1 MAADG
6 YLPDWLED
14 NLSEGIREWWA
25 LKPGAPQPK
34 ANQQHQDNARGLV
47 LPGYKYLGPGNGL
60 DKGEPVNAADAAAL
74 EHDKAYDQQLKAG
87 DNPYLKY
94 NHADAEFQERLK
106 EDTSFGGN
114 LGRAVFQAKKR
125 LLEPLGLVEE
135 AAKTAPGKKR
145 PVEQSPQEPDSS
157 AGIGKSGAQPAKK
170 RLNFGQTGDTESV
183 PDPQPIGEPPAAPSG
198 VGSLTMASG
207 GGAPVADN
215 NEGADGV
222 GSSSGNWHCDS
233 QWLGDRVITTSTR
246 TWALPTYNNHLYKQI
261 SNSTSGGS
269 SNDNAYFGYSTPWGY
284 FDFNRFHCHFS
295 PRDWQRLI
303 NNNWGFRPKRLNF
316 KLFNIQVKEVTDNN
330 GVKTIANN
338 LTSTV
343 QVFTDSDYQ
352 LPYVLGSAHEGCLP
366 PFPADVFMI
375 PQYGYLTLNDGSQA
389 VGRSSFYCLEYFPSQ
404 MLRTGNNF
412 QFSYEFEN
420 VPFHS
425 SYAHSQSL
433 DRLMNPLIDQYLYYL
448 SRTIGTGTSVLQT
461 LKFSVAGPSNMAVQG
476 RNYIPG
482 PSYRQQRVSTTVT
495 QNNNSEFAWPGASSW
510 ALNGRN
516 SLMNPGPAMASHK
529 EGEDRFFPLSGSLIF
544 GKQGTGRD
552 NVDADKVMITNEEE
566 IKTTNPVATESYG
579 QVATNH
585 QSDGTLAVPFKAQAQ
600 TGWVQNQGILPGMV
614 WQDRDVYLQGPIWAK
629 IPHTDGNFHPSPLM
643 GGFGMKHPPPQ
654 ILIKNTPV
662 PADPP
667 TAFNKDKLN
676 SFITQYSTGQVSVE
690 IEWELQKENSK
701 RWNPE
706 IQYTSNYYKSNN
718 VEFAVNTE
726 GVYSEPRPIGTRY
739 LTRNL

>member
-25 LKPGAPQPK
+25 LKPGVPQPK
-34 ANQQHQDNARGLV
+34 ANQQHQDNRRGLV

-60 DKGEPVNAADAAAL
+60 DKGEPVNEADAAAL

-94 NHADAEFQERLK
+94 NHADAEFQERLQ

-125 LLEPLGLVEE
+125 ILEPLGLVEE

-145 PVEQSPQEPDSS
+145 PVDQSPQEPDSS
-157 AGIGKSGAQPAKK
+157 SGVGKSGKQPARK
-170 RLNFGQTGDTESV
+170 RLNFGQTGDSESV
-183 PDPQPIGEPPAAPSG
+183 PDPQPLGEPPAAPTSL
-198 VGSLTMASG
+198 GSNTMASG
-207 GGAPVADN
+207 GGAPMADN

-222 GSSSGNWHCDS
+222 GNSSGNWHCDS

-261 SNSTSGGS
+261 SSQSGA
-269 SNDNAYFGYSTPWGY
+269 SNDNHYFGYSTPWGY

-303 NNNWGFRPKRLNF
+303 NNNWGFRPKKLSF
-316 KLFNIQVKEVTDNN
+316 KLFNIQVKEVTQND
-330 GVKTIANN
+330 GTTTIANN

-343 QVFTDSDYQ
+343 QVFTDSEYQ
-352 LPYVLGSAHEGCLP
+352 LPYVLGSAHQGCLP
-366 PFPADVFMI
+366 PFPADVFMV
-375 PQYGYLTLNDGSQA
+375 PQYGYLTLNNGSQA

-412 QFSYEFEN
+412 QFSYTFED

-448 SRTIGTGTSVLQT
+448 NRTQGTTSGTTNQSRL
-461 LKFSVAGPSNMAVQG
+461 LFSQAGPQSMSLQA
-476 RNYIPG
+476 RNWLPG
-482 PSYRQQRVSTTVT
+482 PCYRQQRLSKTAND
-495 QNNNSEFAWPGASSW
+495 NNNSNFPWTAASKYH
-510 ALNGRN
+510 LNGRD
-516 SLMNPGPAMASHK
+516 SLVNPGPAMASHK
-529 EGEDRFFPLSGSLIF
+529 DDEEKFFPMHGNLIF
-544 GKQGTGRD
+544 GKEGTTASNAELD
-552 NVDADKVMITNEEE
+552 NVMITDEEE
-566 IKTTNPVATESYG
+566 IRTTNPVATEQYG
-579 QVATNH
+579 TVANNL
-585 QSDGTLAVPFKAQAQ
+585 QSSNTAPTTRTVND
-600 TGWVQNQGILPGMV
+600 QGALPGMV

-629 IPHTDGNFHPSPLM
+629 IPHTDGHFHPSPLM
-643 GGFGMKHPPPQ
+643 GGFGLKHPPPQ
-654 ILIKNTPV
+654 IMIKNTPV
-662 PADPP
+662 PANPP
-667 TAFNKDKLN
+667 TTFSPAKFA

-706 IQYTSNYYKSNN
+706 IQYTSNYNKSVN
-718 VEFAVNTE
+718 VDFTVDTN

>member
-14 NLSEGIREWWA
+14 NLSEGIREW
-25 LKPGAPQPK
+25 LKLKAGAPPPK
-34 ANQQHQDNARGLV
+34 PNQQKQDNSRGLV
-47 LPGYKYLGPGNGL
+47 LPGYKYLGPFNGL
-60 DKGEPVNAADAAAL
+60 DKGQPVNEADAAAL
-74 EHDKAYDQQLKAG
+74 EHDKAYDKQLEQG

-94 NHADAEFQERLK
+94 NHADAEFQERLEK
-106 EDTSFGGN
+106 DTSFGGN
-114 LGRAVFQAKKR
+114 LGKAVFQAKKR
-125 LLEPLGLVEE
+125 ILEPFGLVE
-135 AAKTAPGKKR
+135 APVKTAPGKKR
-145 PVEQSPQEPDSS
+145 PLEKTPNQPTDSEA
-157 AGIGKSGAQPAKK
+157 AGQAPAKK
-170 RLNFGQTGDTESV
+170 KQHGEQSGDSAKRRLSFSEEAPEQ
-183 PDPQPIGEPPAAPSG
+183 PPAPNPANPPS
-198 VGSLTMASG
+198 VGPVTMASG

-222 GSSSGNWHCDS
+222 GNSSGNWHCDS
-233 QWLGDRVITTSTR
+233 TWLGDRVITTSTR

-261 SNSTSGGS
+261 SSQNGAT
-269 SNDNAYFGYSTPWGY
+269 NDNHYFGYSTPWGY

-303 NNNWGFRPKRLNF
+303 NNNWGFRPKRLSF
-316 KLFNIQVKEVTDNN
+316 KLFNIQVKEVTQTD
-330 GVKTIANN
+330 GTTTIANN

-343 QVFTDSDYQ
+343 QVFTDSEYQ
-352 LPYVLGSAHEGCLP
+352 LPYVLGSAHQGCLP

-375 PQYGYLTLNDGSQA
+375 PQYGYLTLNNGSQA

-412 QFSYEFEN
+412 SFSYVFED

-448 SRTIGTGTSVLQT
+448 SKTQGTNATVQGAKLQ
-461 LKFSVAGPSNMAVQG
+461 FSQAGPENMRDQA
-476 RNYIPG
+476 RNWMPG
-482 PSYRQQRVSTTVT
+482 PMYRQQRVSKTAGD
-495 QNNNSEFAWPGASSW
+495 NNNSEYAWTGATKYH
-510 ALNGRN
+510 LNGRD
-516 SLMNPGPAMASHK
+516 SLVNPGPAMASHK
-529 EGEDRFFPLSGSLIF
+529 DDEEKFFPMNGVLVF
-544 GKQGTGRD
+544 GRQGTGKS
-552 NVDADKVMITNEEE
+552 NVDIENVMITDEEE
-566 IKTTNPVATESYG
+566 IRTTNPVSTEQYG
-579 QVATNH
+579 VVSDNL
-585 QSDGTLAVPFKAQAQ
+585 QSSNSRPV
-600 TGWVQNQGILPGMV
+600 TGDVDSQGVLPGMV

-629 IPHTDGNFHPSPLM
+629 IPHTDGHFHPSPLM
-643 GGFGMKHPPPQ
+643 GGFGLKHPPPQ
-654 ILIKNTPV
+654 IMIKNTPV
-662 PADPP
+662 PANPA
-667 TAFNKDKLN
+667 TTFSADKFA

-706 IQYTSNYYKSNN
+706 IQYTSNYNKSVN
-718 VEFAVNTE
+718 VDFTVNAD

>member
-25 LKPGAPQPK
+25 LKPGVPQPK
-34 ANQQHQDNARGLV
+34 ANQQHQDNRRGLV

-60 DKGEPVNAADAAAL
+60 DKGEPVNEADAAAL

-94 NHADAEFQERLK
+94 NHADAEFQERLQ

-125 LLEPLGLVEE
+125 ILEPLGLVEE
-135 AAKTAPGKKR
+135 AAKTAPGKKGA
-145 PVEQSPQEPDSS
+145 VDQSPQEPDSS
-157 AGIGKSGAQPAKK
+157 SGVGKSGKQPARK
-170 RLNFGQTGDTESV
+170 RLNFGQTGDSESV
-183 PDPQPIGEPPAAPSG
+183 PDPQPLGEPPAAPTSL
-198 VGSLTMASG
+198 GSNTMASG
-207 GGAPVADN
+207 GGAPMADN

-222 GSSSGNWHCDS
+222 GNSSGNWHCDS

-261 SNSTSGGS
+261 SSQSGA
-269 SNDNAYFGYSTPWGY
+269 SNDNHYFGYSTPWGY

-303 NNNWGFRPKRLNF
+303 NNNWGFRPKKLSF
-316 KLFNIQVKEVTDNN
+316 KLFNIQVRGVTQND
-330 GVKTIANN
+330 GTTTIANN

-343 QVFTDSDYQ
+343 QVFTDSEYQ
-352 LPYVLGSAHEGCLP
+352 LPYVLGSAHQGCLP
-366 PFPADVFMI
+366 PFPADVFMV
-375 PQYGYLTLNDGSQA
+375 PQYGYLTLNNGSQA

-412 QFSYEFEN
+412 QFSYTFED

-448 SRTIGTGTSVLQT
+448 NRTQGTTSGTTNQSRL
-461 LKFSVAGPSNMAVQG
+461 LFSQAGPQSMSLQA
-476 RNYIPG
+476 RNWLPG
-482 PSYRQQRVSTTVT
+482 PCYRQQRLSKTAND
-495 QNNNSEFAWPGASSW
+495 NNNSNFPWTAASKYH
-510 ALNGRN
+510 LNGRD
-516 SLMNPGPAMASHK
+516 SLVNPGPAMASHK
-529 EGEDRFFPLSGSLIF
+529 DDEEKFFPMHGNLIF
-544 GKQGTGRD
+544 GKEGTTASNAELD
-552 NVDADKVMITNEEE
+552 NVMITDEEE
-566 IKTTNPVATESYG
+566 IRTTNPVATEQYG
-579 QVATNH
+579 TVANNLQSSNTAPTTGTVNH
-585 QSDGTLAVPFKAQAQ
+585 QGA
-600 TGWVQNQGILPGMV
+600 LPGMV

-629 IPHTDGNFHPSPLM
+629 IPHTDGHFHPSPLM
-643 GGFGMKHPPPQ
+643 GGFGLKHPPPQ
-654 ILIKNTPV
+654 IMIKNTPV
-662 PADPP
+662 PANPP
-667 TAFNKDKLN
+667 TTFSPAKFA

-706 IQYTSNYYKSNN
+706 IQYTSNYNKSVN
-718 VEFAVNTE
+718 VDFTVDTN